1 MEQEFTIT
9 MMHGSQFFRAVK
21 DDITVRGD
29 MNTDDANVFTSIT
42 NGSANIND
50 PQHPVGDVGFD
61 AFACNTDSPKIRWR
75 NIDDDLIDVVKPAIL
90 EVIAALKGE
99 NAAE

>member
-21 DDITVRGD
+21 DGISIMGDKNVDDNNAFVAISSGHVYIT
-29 MNTDDANVFTSIT
+29 SE
-42 NGSANIND
+42 
-50 PQHPVGDVGFD
+50 QPVGEIQYN
-61 AFACNTDSPKIRWR
+61 ATLCNTDSPKIRWI

-90 EVIAALKGE
+90 GVIAALKGE
-99 NAAE
+99 NE